1 MTKSAGRDDA
11 AEYLRPTSYI
21 DCDNRQVIDYTKLVV
36 ENRHS
41 DVEKA
46 KALFYAVRDGIRYDP
61 YNIDLRPEGLRAS
74 AALSKGFGFC
84 VTKAL
89 LLAAAARVEGIPS
102 RLGFADVK
110 NHLNTERLRKLMQ
123 TNVFA
128 FHGYTDLLL
137 DGRWVK
143 ATPAFNR
150 TLCERFDVAPLDFDG
165 KNDAMLQQS
174 NRAGRQY
181 MEYVNDHGLFADLPY
196 ELMMA
201 TWAKHYPT
209 LMSGAGYTV
218 PGDFEAE
225 GGSQSAELTER

>member
-1 MTKSAGRDDA
+1 MTRSVRRDDA
-11 AEYLRPTSYI
+11 ADYLRPTSYI
-21 DCDNRQVIDYTKLVV
+21 DCDNQQVIDYTKSVV
-36 ENRHS
+36 EDRQSN
-41 DVEKA
+41 VEKA
-46 KALFYAVRDGIRYDP
+46 KALFSAVRDDIRYDP

-74 AALSKGFGFC
+74 AALSKGVGFC

-89 LLAAAARVEGIPS
+89 LLAAAARVESIPS

-110 NHLNTERLRKLMQ
+110 NHLNTERLRSLMQ
-123 TNVFA
+123 TDVFA
-128 FHGYTDLLL
+128 FHGYAELLL
-137 DGRWVK
+137 DGNWVK

-150 TLCERFDVAPLDFDG
+150 TLCERFDVAPLEFDG
-165 KNDAMLQQS
+165 KTDAMLQQA

-181 MEYVNDHGLFADLPY
+181 MEYVNDHGLFADMPY

-209 LMSGAGYTV
+209 LMSAAGYTV

-225 GGSQSAELTER
+225 GGAQPAEPTER